1 MAAALAQHHEH
12 VAHKRSKNVQIQKL
26 FEHENF
32 SEETKVTLTAEAAMA
47 AECAAARL
55 AEVASIDAACDAS
68 RAIWMADNDAAP
80 AVSGG
85 TTGSAAAEEAKTAKE
100 AAAAILPPQKL
111 SSLLALT
118 GAFEEELLLTSAIER
133 AVEASRA
140 IAIHRVNADERGGL
154 LRKALETVIKEAV
167 HWTQLKVDKKTG
179 DERLLLPLGSAD
191 AAGGA
196 ASGALVKHGG
206 GGAMHITVAGLE
218 SPRHA
223 DAARVCV
230 AYASR
235 PERVAGS
242 RVRPCCLPTASP
254 CARCRPEHPPPPC
267 PAART
272 PRPRDDVVERLRA
285 ALSSSLRHRSSLRY
299 RPHCLRDRPSAQAV
313 VDAITAVVACAK
325 QLDVGDDDA
334 KSYASASTLME
345 DERTWRAAL
354 ERATAQIG
362 AGACT
367 FSSHIP
373 SSI

>member
-254 CARCRPEHPPPPC
+254 CARCRPEPPPPAVPC
-267 PAART
+267 CTDSEAPRRRRRTTPSSSELLTPPSLLTPLSPSLSPRSPLRTGRCRCDHRRRGVREAAR
-272 PRPRDDVVERLRA
+272 RRRRRCQELRLR
-285 ALSSSLRHRSSLRY
+285 LHPDGR
-299 RPHCLRDRPSAQAV
+299 
-313 VDAITAVVACAK
+313 
-325 QLDVGDDDA
+325 
-334 KSYASASTLME
+334 
-345 DERTWRAAL
+345 
-354 ERATAQIG
+354 
-362 AGACT
+362 
-367 FSSHIP
+367 
-373 SSI
+373 